1 MDHRT
6 SLADTDFELMF
17 QTNHGRE
24 SAAKNK
30 WRSRCSLL
38 DDNDPLMHAK

>member
-1 MDHRT
+1 MYHNAKPDMMDHRT

-30 WRSRCSLL
+30 
-38 DDNDPLMHAK
+38 